1 MLAALQEEDN
11 GNKLLDAARRLAGG
25 LSDLL
30 EAAQPENRE
39 VGSIIAFNLGILL
52 SAVSPP

>member
-30 EAAQPENRE
+30 DAAQPENRE
-39 VGSIIAFNLGILL
+39 VGLVTGFKKMH
-52 SAVSPP
+52 V